1 MSNTA
6 APVGVRLRV
15 DLGSDCSIGPGKIAL
30 LEQIERSGS
39 LSKAARILKM
49 SYRRAWL
56 LLEDLNRTLGQPVT
70 TASVGGAGGGGAQI
84 TPFGRHLAAAFRDIE
99 RAAASAARER
109 LDWLLQSG
117 VAAAT
122 APVAPRRAVTR
133 SLNRAGAP
141 LPRAVLSAAAA
152 VTGATA
158 AAGGLNVATDA
169 GQPASAISPGPAGP
183 LPKKRGRAVKRS

>member
-1 MSNTA
+1 MSDSA
-6 APVGVRLRV
+6 ATVRVRLRI
-15 DLGSDCSIGPGKIAL
+15 DIGSDCSIGPGKIAL

-70 TASVGGAGGGGAQI
+70 TASVGGAGGGGAHI
-84 TPFGRHLAAAFRDIE
+84 TPFGRHVAAAFREIE
-99 RAAASAARER
+99 VAATSTATQK

-117 VAAAT
+117 VPPPA

-133 SLNRAGAP
+133 SL
-141 LPRAVLSAAAA
+141 
-152 VTGATA
+152 TA
-158 AAGGLNVATDA
+158 KT
-169 GQPASAISPGPAGP
+169 
-183 LPKKRGRAVKRS
+183 RGRAAKQS

>member
-1 MSNTA
+1 MSDSA
-6 APVGVRLRV
+6 ATLGVRLRI
-15 DLGSDCSIGPGKIAL
+15 DIGSDCSIGPGKIAL

-70 TASVGGAGGGGAQI
+70 TASVGGAGGGGARI
-84 TPFGRHLAAAFRDIE
+84 TPFGRHVIATFREIEDAAMGAAAQK
-99 RAAASAARER
+99 

-117 VAAAT
+117 VAAVP

-133 SLNRAGAP
+133 SLAKVT
-141 LPRAVLSAAAA
+141 AVEES
-152 VTGATA
+152 
-158 AAGGLNVATDA
+158 D
-169 GQPASAISPGPAGP
+169 
-183 LPKKRGRAVKRS
+183 PKKRGRAVKRP